1 MKNTESKISDPSKE
15 DIRKFNEDISYVSAA
30 HDNLLK
36 KLFGFVPE
44 NPGDYFIERKA
55 YTKAMKEV
63 QQEFQLE
70 EGDPRLVLFVLE
82 QLSRSPRFID
92 SPKASEKNKNKKRR

>member
-1 MKNTESKISDPSKE
+1 MKYSESEIPDIPKE
-15 DIRKFNEDISYVSAA
+15 DIKNFNNDRKYVYEA

-44 NPGDYFIERKA
+44 NPGDYLVERKVYA
-55 YTKAMKEV
+55 KAMKEV
-63 QQEFQLE
+63 QKEFRLE
-70 EGDPRLVLFVLE
+70 EGDPRLVLFILE

-92 SPKASEKNKNKKRR
+92 

>member
-1 MKNTESKISDPSKE
+1 MENNESKVSNVTND
-15 DIRKFNEDISYVSAA
+15 DIDDFNNDMRYVYAA
-30 HDNLLK
+30 HDSLLT

-44 NPGDYFIERKA
+44 NPGEYFVERKV
-55 YTKAMKEV
+55 YIKAMREV
-63 QQEFQLE
+63 QKDFQLE

-92 SPKASEKNKNKKRR
+92 PPKKNRKKKRG

>member
-1 MKNTESKISDPSKE
+1 MKNNESKIPDVTKE
-15 DIRKFNEDISYVSAA
+15 DIENFNKDRKYVYAA

-44 NPGDYFIERKA
+44 NPSDYFVERKA
-55 YTKAMKEV
+55 YAKAMKEV
-63 QQEFQLE
+63 KKEFQLE

-92 SPKASEKNKNKKRR
+92 SPKKTRKKKRG